1 MTFWAQKSPHYQ
13 VREGEEVIPMLT
25 VFALPK
31 PFRGHIGVIQRNAI
45 TSWARLSPRPEIILF
60 GNQEGTAEIARELGL
75 RHVPDVC
82 CNEYGTPLLNDLFQ
96 KAQDLATHGALC
108 YVNADILLL
117 SDFMKAVEQ
126 VASRRD
132 RFLLAGRRT
141 NLDLDQL
148 LDFDSPQCETQL
160 RRWALE
166 KGTLGVT
173 NAIDY
178 FVFSSGLYVGL
189 PPLALGRG
197 YWDNWLLW
205 KARASHVSLV
215 DASGVVLAIHQNHD
229 YSHQPH
235 HPRTDAELY
244 SGEEAK
250 RNFRLV
256 GVNRVYSLDNA
267 THKLAAKGFEWN
279 AGHLVSPSKRALR
292 RWWVVLVQTTVPLRH
307 RLGIRGP
314 RLQRFSRFVMGILD
328 ITS

>member
-1 MTFWAQKSPHYQ
+1 MMT
-13 VREGEEVIPMLT
+13 I
-25 VFALPK
+25 FALPK
-31 PFRGHIGVIQRNAI
+31 PFRGHINVIQRNAI
-45 TSWARLSPRPEIILF
+45 TSWTRLSPRPEIILF
-60 GNQEGTAEIARELGL
+60 GNEEGTAAIARELGL
-75 RHVPDVC
+75 RHVPDVR

-126 VASRRD
+126 VASWRD
-132 RFLLAGRRT
+132 RFLLVGRRT
-141 NLDLDQL
+141 SLDLDQL
-148 LDFDSPQCETQL
+148 QDFASPESEARL
-160 RRWALE
+160 RRLALE

-189 PPLALGRG
+189 PAFALGRSC
-197 YWDNWLLW
+197 WDNWLLW
-205 KARASHVSLV
+205 KARASQVSVV
-215 DASGVVLAIHQNHD
+215 DASGAILAIHQNHD

-235 HPRTDAELY
+235 HPQGEAEAMA
-244 SGEEAK
+244 GEETK
-250 RNFRLV
+250 RNFKLV
-256 GVNRVYSLDNA
+256 GAKRVYTLDNA